1 MIWVADAAV
10 TLGGLTDFGGVWAAA
25 VLTAVMEGA
34 VAAAVLLSAGGYGWL
49 VVRRLAPASAPA
61 FARTTK
67 DLSSRP
73 AQAQAQN
80 NALNNMA
87 RQQFVVIVNS
97 VNAAEMRMEAAS
109 QTRENR

>member
-1 MIWVADAAV
+1 MPLVI
-10 TLGGLTDFGGVWAAA
+10 AAA
-25 VLTAVMEGA
+25 PAT
-34 VAAAVLLSAGGYGWL
+34 S
-49 VVRRLAPASAPA
+49 PASAPA